1 MPRASHEI
9 TPADLMSMDD
19 YAVVREERRRVLDA
33 MKALRRVEVGPFA
46 TFHFESYDT
55 MWQQVHEMLFVERGG
70 AAQVAG
76 ELEAYNPL
84 VPQGREFVATLMI
97 GIGDAA
103 RRDRELERLGGI
115 EDTVSLKIGD
125 QTVRAVAESEVE
137 RTKASG
143 RTSSVHFLHFPLTEP
158 QAAGA
163 RDDSVPMLLEIGH
176 ANYPHITSI
185 GAAART
191 EICQD
196 LD

>member
-1 MPRASHEI
+1 MP
-9 TPADLMSMDD
+9 MDD
-19 YAVVREERRRVLDA
+19 YALIREERRRALDTT
-33 MKALRRVEVGPFA
+33 KALRRVEVGPFA

-55 MWQQVHEMLFVERGG
+55 MWQQVHEMLFIERGG
-70 AAQVAG
+70 VAQVPG

-103 RRDRELERLGGI
+103 RRDRELQRLGGI
-115 EDTVSLKIGD
+115 EDTIRLNIGD
-125 QTVRAVAESEVE
+125 QQVRAVAETEVD
-137 RTKASG
+137 RTQASG
-143 RTSSVHFLHFPLTEP
+143 RTSSVHFLHFPLTEA
-158 QAAGA
+158 QAALA

-176 ANYPHITSI
+176 SNYPHITRI
-185 GAAART
+185 GADART